1 MADLHKIGLKMRE
14 WGFRELPLPRSPE
27 KCTSGAYFFAL
38 LPMKG
43 PLPAEL
49 KFRENTVA
57 IGTIVG

>member
-1 MADLHKIGLKMRE
+1 MRFQRTSTTPAPQE
-14 WGFRELPLPRSPE
+14 SVPL
-27 KCTSGAYFFAL
+27 AHIFFAL

-57 IGTIVG
+57 VGTIVG

>member
-1 MADLHKIGLKMRE
+1 MADLRNIGLKN
-14 WGFRELPLPRSPE
+14 FHYPRSPG

-38 LPMKG
+38 LPMRG

-57 IGTIVG
+57 VGTIVG